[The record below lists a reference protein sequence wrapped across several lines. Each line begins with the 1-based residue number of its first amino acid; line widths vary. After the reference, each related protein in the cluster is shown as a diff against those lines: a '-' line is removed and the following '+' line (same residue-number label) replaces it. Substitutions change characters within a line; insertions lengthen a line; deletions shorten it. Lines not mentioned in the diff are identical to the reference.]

1 VVYCPQIEADM
12 QNFINFVTKYKEYI
26 TFTSLVIICL
36 ALISIGDVSR
46 IGGFRTVV
54 IGSMAWMQGVFSWI
68 PNPGALQNENRA
80 LRELNLQLSTEV
92 IKMRSAAIENE
103 RIRQLIEFR
112 EKSPDTLISAEIVGK
127 SSIELR
133 NYVVINH
140 GESSGIGQG
149 MSVRTDAGLVGT
161 IIGTSDNYALVEMV
175 NNRNVKVSAKIQ
187 RTNIDGILTWS
198 GGEYFHLNNIP
209 TSFDV
214 KKGDVIL
221 TSEFTNKYPP
231 DVPFG
236 EVFDVID
243 EKNSLFFNVKI
254 RPFVNLATVEQV
266 FVIKRV
272 PDEERTRLL
281 QELEKRLQI
290 KKKN

>member
-1 VVYCPQIEADM
+1 M
-12 QNFINFVTKYKEYI
+12 QNFINFVTRYKEYI
-26 TFTSLVIICL
+26 TFSALVIICF

-46 IGGFRTVV
+46 ISGFRTVI

-92 IKMRSAAIENE
+92 IKMRTAAIENS
-103 RIRQLIEFR
+103 RLRQLIEFQQ
-112 EKSPDTLISAEIVGK
+112 SSSDTLISAEIVGK

-133 NYVVINH
+133 NYTVINQ
-140 GESSGIGQG
+140 GENSGIVQG

-161 IIGTSDNYALVEMV
+161 IIGTSANYSLVEMV

-187 RTNIDGILTWS
+187 RTNIDGILTWT
-198 GGEYFHLNNIP
+198 GGDFFNLNNVP

-221 TSEFTNKYPP
+221 TSQFTNKYPP
-231 DVPFG
+231 NIPFG
-236 EVFDVID
+236 EVVDVID
-243 EKNSLFFNVKI
+243 ESNSLFFNIKI
-254 RPFVNLATVEQV
+254 KPYVNLATVEQV
-266 FVIKRV
+266 FVIKRI
-272 PDEERTRLL
+272 PDAERNRLLLELEERL
-281 QELEKRLQI
+281 KI

>member
-1 VVYCPQIEADM
+1 M

-92 IKMRSAAIENE
+92 IKMRSAAIENN

-140 GESSGIGQG
+140 GESSGINQG

-161 IIGTSDNYALVEMV
+161 IIGTSDNYSLVEMV

-236 EVFDVID
+236 EVAEVID

-254 RPFVNLATVEQV
+254 KPFVNLATVEQV

-281 QELEKRLQI
+281 HELERRLQI